1 MLPFFKIAVGTWA
14 WGNRLIWD
22 YGIDFDEKDLA
33 ELVRNAISK
42 GSRYFFTSE
51 SFSDGFGEALL
62 GKLAEPY
69 PNAFLATKYVPRI
82 WRPGRK
88 DFSAALRRSLRRLR
102 RDTIDL
108 YLLEAPAGLMRL
120 QLLAECAVEGVEA
133 GKIRNVGVANFPARE
148 IEPFYETLARYG
160 VPLTAVSGEF
170 NLLNRQAER
179 DGTIDFCK
187 ARNIPFLAES
197 PLAMGLLTG
206 KYIYDAPENGVR
218 RNLTERYRQERL
230 SLLIHLMNSI
240 GSEYQ
245 GMDCTQVALNW
256 VSSKGAIP
264 VAGAKTLAQEDH
276 NRLFSSFALSADQ
289 VSRIEE
295 FTPG

>member
-22 YGIDFDEKDLA
+22 YGIDFDEKDLT
-33 ELVRNAISK
+33 ELVKNAITK

-51 SFSDGFGEALL
+51 SFSDGFGESLL
-62 GKLAEPY
+62 GRLAEPY

-82 WRPGRK
+82 WRPSRN
-88 DFSAALRRSLRRLR
+88 DFAAALRRSLRRLR
-102 RDTIDL
+102 RESIDL

-120 QLLAECAVEGVEA
+120 QMLAECAAEGVES
-133 GKIRNVGVANFPARE
+133 GKIRNVGAANFPVRDL
-148 IEPFYETLARYG
+148 EPFYEILSRYG

-170 NLLNRQAER
+170 NLLNRRAER
-179 DGTIDFCK
+179 DGVIEFCK

-197 PLAMGLLTG
+197 PLAMGALTG
-206 KYIYDAPENGVR
+206 KYLYDAPENGVR
-218 RNLTERYRQERL
+218 RNLTERYQFDRL
-230 SLLIHLMNSI
+230 GLLIHLMNSI

-256 VSSKGAIP
+256 ISAKGAIP
-264 VAGAKTLAQEDH
+264 IAGAKTLAQEDH
-276 NRLFSSFALSADQ
+276 NRQYSGFTLSADQ
-289 VSRIEE
+289 VSHIEE